1 MAIVAADPCS
11 PLMWTPSFIKCPQLI
26 DKTKDY
32 LVPVEDV
39 HFEIGPYTRFERGG
53 LYVRLSGLRLFYLLK
68 TNSSVGVKAV
78 VPNARVGKKSCR
90 NVCFA
95 AIVATNNKH
104 NIAKLIRSKL
114 NLPPCME
121 HLLKLL
127 ERTPRGDRFR
137 KRFVFNCYIA
147 NLLTCTKCRKECL
160 IAAMNTLYDHDDKCV
175 REFESMLKRN
185 DDDLY
190 KPPNCCNM
198 KQDKL
203 CFKSLTCKGANPLCN
218 K

>member
-1 MAIVAADPCS
+1 MATATRDRCLPS
-11 PLMWTPSFIKCPQLI
+11 MWSPSFINNTQLI

-39 HFEIGPYTRFERGG
+39 HVEIGPYTRFERGG

-68 TNSSVGVKAV
+68 AKSSAGANAV

-95 AIVATNNKH
+95 ATDDKRNV
-104 NIAKLIRSKL
+104 AKLIRSKL
-114 NLPPCME
+114 KLPPCME
-121 HLLKLL
+121 HLLRSL
-127 ERTPRGDRFR
+127 ERAPRGDRFK

-160 IAAMNTLYDHDDKCV
+160 ISAMKTLYDYDDKCV
-175 REFESMLKRN
+175 REFESMLKRDEN
-185 DDDLY
+185 DMY

-198 KQDKL
+198 KRDKM
-203 CFKSLTCKGANPLCN
+203 CFKSQTCKGANPLCN